1 MSLLALSDD
10 VVLNVLEHVDVAQ
23 VAAAAASCSKLAAL
37 CSSDTLWQT
46 LVQSRW
52 PLMQYG
58 APSLVRCD
66 GAPSSWRDVH
76 RARVSLPRWRATWTY
91 MDEVEHM
98 LPLLDAEL
106 AEAQCERLVAL
117 LLGIFCTGQP
127 VSPTDDR
134 EGRSWAWRLATTSL
148 VSDSVLS
155 ILSTWSKTLA
165 ASLDAYYDWP
175 SPPLSDLRA
184 GLVRALRGAS
194 ALAVLRDEVLL
205 PVASCAVAVQVS
217 NSAGA
222 SVGAPLRAS
231 TLVLWAEHGLEAAV
245 SEVASAMESLE
256 MEGFVVAVPH
266 HLRPN
271 VPRSHSWWHARTPIH
286 AMGRLHMC

>member
-1 MSLLALSDD
+1 MVRAHIGSHTESLVLCVTDEQRRSIHPRTLTNGITNMSISFLSAAPSPPVGPIPLPPPPADCALLIGKGGMSLLALSDD
-10 VVLNVLEHVDVAQ
+10 VVLNVLEHADVAQ

-58 APSLVRCD
+58 APS
-66 GAPSSWRDVH
+66 SWRDVH
-76 RARVSLPRWRATWTY
+76 RARVSLPRWRATWSY

-165 ASLDAYYDWP
+165 ASRESLGPTDA
-175 SPPLSDLRA
+175 
-184 GLVRALRGAS
+184 
-194 ALAVLRDEVLL
+194 
-205 PVASCAVAVQVS
+205 
-217 NSAGA
+217 
-222 SVGAPLRAS
+222 RAS
-231 TLVLWAEHGLEAAV
+231 SSTAC
-245 SEVASAMESLE
+245 
-256 MEGFVVAVPH
+256 
-266 HLRPN
+266 HL
-271 VPRSHSWWHARTPIH
+271 PRSDAPVSPRPPPH
-286 AMGRLHMC
+286 L